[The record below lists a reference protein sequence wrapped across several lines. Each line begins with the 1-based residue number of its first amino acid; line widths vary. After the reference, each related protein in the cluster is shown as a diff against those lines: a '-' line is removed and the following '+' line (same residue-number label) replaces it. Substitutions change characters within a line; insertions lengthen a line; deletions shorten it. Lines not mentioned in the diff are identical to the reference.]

1 MRVPSTAS
9 NHAKGLILGIL
20 GVLLL
25 SPDTLIIRLVDADP
39 WTFIAWR
46 GGLITVGMIV
56 IMVLRFGVAAA
67 ARTYAIGW
75 LGLLI
80 ALLFAVNNVFFQLSV
95 QSTTVA
101 NTLVIL
107 ATAPLFAAVF
117 SVAFLHERVPR
128 RTWIATVFSTLGIC
142 MVFIGELHT
151 ENLFGNVAALISAVG
166 LGIYFVLVRL
176 GRPVDMS
183 PAIGIA
189 GIFVCL
195 IGAGLAS
202 DLYLEPQQF
211 GLLAVLGLILLPLSF
226 VFLTR
231 APHYISAPEVS
242 LILLIETILGPLW
255 VWMVIT
261 EEPPLQTIVGGGLI
275 IIVLAIHATLSLRES
290 RRLPKA
296 VPITDIDAN
305 PAASPATNPA
315 E

>member
-1 MRVPSTAS
+1 MHVPSTAS
-9 NHAKGLILGIL
+9 DHAKGLTFGIL

-46 GGLITVGMIV
+46 GGLMTVGVMV
-56 IMVLRFGVAAA
+56 IMVLRFGVTVA

-95 QSTTVA
+95 QNTTVA

-117 SVAFLHERVPR
+117 SVAFLREQVPR
-128 RTWIATVFSTLGIC
+128 RTWIVAMFSALGIC
-142 MVFIGELHT
+142 MVFIGELQT

-202 DLYLEPQQF
+202 DLYLEPRQF

-242 LILLIETILGPLW
+242 LVLLIETILGPLW
-255 VWMVIT
+255 VWIAIT
-261 EEPPLQTIVGGGLI
+261 EEPPLQTIAGGGLI
-275 IIVLAIHATLSLRES
+275 IIVLAIHAALSLRES
-290 RRLPKA
+290 RRLAKA
-296 VPITDIDAN
+296 VLIDDTG
-305 PAASPATNPA
+305 ASPATNLA

>member
-1 MRVPSTAS
+1 MHLPSTAS
-9 NHAKGLILGIL
+9 DHAKGLTFGIL

-46 GGLITVGMIV
+46 GGLMTVGVMV
-56 IMVLRFGVAAA
+56 IMVLRFGVTVA

-95 QSTTVA
+95 QNTTVA

-117 SVAFLHERVPR
+117 SVAFLREQVPR
-128 RTWIATVFSTLGIC
+128 RTWIVAMFSALGIC
-142 MVFIGELHT
+142 MVFIGELQT

-202 DLYLEPQQF
+202 DLYLEPRQF

-242 LILLIETILGPLW
+242 LVLLIETILGPLW
-255 VWMVIT
+255 VWIAVT
-261 EEPPLQTIVGGGLI
+261 EEPPLQTIAGGGLI
-275 IIVLAIHATLSLRES
+275 IIVLAIHAALSLRES
-290 RRLPKA
+290 RRLAKA
-296 VPITDIDAN
+296 VPIDDTG
-305 PAASPATNPA
+305 ASPATNPA

>member
-1 MRVPSTAS
+1 MHVPSTAS
-9 NHAKGLILGIL
+9 NHAKGLTFGIL

-46 GGLITVGMIV
+46 GGLMTVGVMV
-56 IMVLRFGVAAA
+56 IMVLRFGVTVA

-95 QSTTVA
+95 QNTTVA

-117 SVAFLHERVPR
+117 SVAFLREQVPR
-128 RTWIATVFSTLGIC
+128 RTWIVAMFSALGIC
-142 MVFIGELHT
+142 MVFIGELQT

-202 DLYLEPQQF
+202 DLYLEPRQF

-242 LILLIETILGPLW
+242 LVLLIETILGPLW
-255 VWMVIT
+255 VWIAIT
-261 EEPPLQTIVGGGLI
+261 EEPPLQTIAGGGLI
-275 IIVLAIHATLSLRES
+275 IIVLAIHAALSLRES
-290 RRLPKA
+290 RRLAKA
-296 VPITDIDAN
+296 VLIDDTG
-305 PAASPATNPA
+305 ASPATNSA

>member
-1 MRVPSTAS
+1 MHVPSIAS
-9 NHAKGLILGIL
+9 NHAKGLMLGIL

-46 GGLITVGMIV
+46 GGLMTIGMMV
-56 IMVLRFGVAAA
+56 IMVLRFGAAVA

-80 ALLFAVNNVFFQLSV
+80 ALVFAVNNVFFQLSI

-117 SVAFLHERVPR
+117 SVAFLRERIPM
-128 RTWIATVFSTLGIC
+128 RTWIAIVFSGLGIC
-142 MVFIGELHT
+142 IVFIGELHT
-151 ENLFGNVAALISAVG
+151 GNLFGNVAALISAVG
-166 LGIYFVLVRL
+166 LGVHFVLVRL

-189 GIFVCL
+189 GILVCL
-195 IGAGLAS
+195 IGAGMAS
-202 DLYLEPQQF
+202 DLYLEPRQF
-211 GLLAVLGLILLPLSF
+211 GLLAVLGLVLLPLSF

-242 LILLIETILGPLW
+242 LVLLIETILGPLW
-255 VWMVIT
+255 VWMAIA
-261 EEPPLQTIVGGGLI
+261 EEPPLQTIAGGGLI
-275 IIVLAIHATLSLRES
+275 IIVLAIHAALSLRDS
-290 RRLPKA
+290 RRQREA
-296 VPITDIDAN
+296 IPITDIGAPPAAVPAAN
-305 PAASPATNPA
+305 PA

>member
-1 MRVPSTAS
+1 VM
-9 NHAKGLILGIL
+9 
-20 GVLLL
+20 
-25 SPDTLIIRLVDADP
+25 
-39 WTFIAWR
+39 
-46 GGLITVGMIV
+46 V
-56 IMVLRFGVAAA
+56 IMVLRFGVTVA

-95 QSTTVA
+95 QNTTVA

-107 ATAPLFAAVF
+107 ATAPLFAALF
-117 SVAFLHERVPR
+117 SVAFLREQVPR
-128 RTWIATVFSTLGIC
+128 RTWIAAVFSALGIC
-142 MVFIGELHT
+142 VVFIGELQT

-202 DLYLEPQQF
+202 DLYLEPRQF

-242 LILLIETILGPLW
+242 LVLLIETILGPLW
-255 VWMVIT
+255 VWIAIT
-261 EEPPLQTIVGGGLI
+261 EEPPLQTIAGGGLI
-275 IIVLAIHATLSLRES
+275 IIVLAIHAALSLRES
-290 RRLPKA
+290 RRLAKA
-296 VPITDIDAN
+296 VLIDDTG
-305 PAASPATNPA
+305 ASPATNLA

>member
-1 MRVPSTAS
+1 MHVPSTAS
-9 NHAKGLILGIL
+9 NHAKGLTFGIL

-46 GGLITVGMIV
+46 GGLMTVGVMV
-56 IMVLRFGVAAA
+56 IMVLRFGVTVA

-95 QSTTVA
+95 QNTTVA

-117 SVAFLHERVPR
+117 SVAFLREQVPR
-128 RTWIATVFSTLGIC
+128 RTWIVAMFSALGIC
-142 MVFIGELHT
+142 MVFIGELQT

-202 DLYLEPQQF
+202 DLYLEPRQF

-242 LILLIETILGPLW
+242 LVLLIETILGPLW
-255 VWMVIT
+255 VWIAIT
-261 EEPPLQTIVGGGLI
+261 EEPPLQTIAGGGLI
-275 IIVLAIHATLSLRES
+275 IIVLAIHAALSLRES
-290 RRLPKA
+290 RRLAKA
-296 VPITDIDAN
+296 VLIDDTG
-305 PAASPATNPA
+305 ASPATNLA

>member
-1 MRVPSTAS
+1 MHVPSTAS
-9 NHAKGLILGIL
+9 NHAKGLTFGIL

-46 GGLITVGMIV
+46 GGLMTVGVMV
-56 IMVLRFGVAAA
+56 IMVLRFGVTVA

-95 QSTTVA
+95 QNTTVA

-107 ATAPLFAAVF
+107 ATAPLFAALF
-117 SVAFLHERVPR
+117 SVAFLREQVPR
-128 RTWIATVFSTLGIC
+128 RTWIAAVFSALGIC
-142 MVFIGELHT
+142 VVFIGELQT

-202 DLYLEPQQF
+202 DLYLEPRQF

-242 LILLIETILGPLW
+242 LVLLIETILGPLW
-255 VWMVIT
+255 VWIAIT
-261 EEPPLQTIVGGGLI
+261 EEPPLQTIAGGGLI
-275 IIVLAIHATLSLRES
+275 IIVLAIHAALSLRES
-290 RRLPKA
+290 RRLAKA
-296 VPITDIDAN
+296 VLIDDTG
-305 PAASPATNPA
+305 ASPATNLA